1 MANFSFKHMRPG
13 FWLGIVALVLM
24 LLLGTIRCSAQEKQ
38 PAVYDT
44 IRCNIECIQKY
55 VTKSTPKTVRMYAVY
70 VDKENNIM
78 DLISVSKTV
87 YDYIL
92 MCREYGIEPQLGI
105 KLKNGEVYSIV
116 KLKRKIRWKK

>member
-24 LLLGTIRCSAQEKQ
+24 LVLGTIRCSAQEKQ

-44 IRCNIECIQKY
+44 VYCDVSCIQKY
-55 VTKSTPKTVRMYAVY
+55 VTKETPKTTRLYAVY
-70 VDKENNIM
+70 VDKENGIM
-78 DLISVSKTV
+78 DLISVSRTV

-92 MCREYGIEPQLGI
+92 MCKEYGLEPQLGI